1 MGRRGREERRE
12 EVHAR
17 TRTRTSNLEPR
28 PRAYLGG
35 GMVRFRGVAGP
46 PSTYLPG
53 KRYSVYQKKDKKI
66 EAKERGKDT
75 EQEKG
80 TKRIREV
87 ELRLLNFIAL
97 TDTRR
102 ARARTHTHTP
112 THKTEREDLS
122 LGSVAIQPT
131 TKAKSQV
138 PFLPNRSTLT
148 MFAYTIC
155 HECYDVVNYRANAL
169 IQSLDGARHSRGRER
184 RCLSTY
190 KSH

>member
-102 ARARTHTHTP
+102 ARARTHTHT
-112 THKTEREDLS
+112 
-122 LGSVAIQPT
+122 
-131 TKAKSQV
+131 KSQV